1 MDFIDKRVE
10 EYAFEHTAPEPD
22 LLRRLSEETY
32 ARMEW
37 PTMLTGRL
45 EGRLLKLLAQIAG
58 ARRVLEIGTFTG
70 YSALSLAEGLPEDG
84 KVITCEIDP
93 RNADFAR
100 RYFAMSPHGRK
111 VEIRLGPA
119 LETLQALRSAAG
131 AAEPAGMAGA
141 FDLAFIDADK
151 ENYPAYYEAVM
162 ELVRPGGL
170 ILVDNTLWS
179 GKVLDPKD
187 KDTLAIDALN
197 NRIARDARVENVLLT
212 VRDGVQLVRR
222 KA

>member
-1 MDFIDKRVE
+1 MDFIDKDVE
-10 EYAFEHTAPEPD
+10 KYAFEHTAPEPD
-22 LLRRLSEETY
+22 LLRELADETY

-37 PTMLTGRL
+37 PNMLTGRL
-45 EGRLLKLLAQIAG
+45 EGRLLMLLARLAG

-100 RYFAMSPHGRK
+100 RYFARSPHGRK
-111 VEIRLGPA
+111 IEIRLGPA
-119 LETLQALRSAAG
+119 LETLAALKAAASEAG
-131 AAEPAGMAGA
+131 PAGD

-162 ELVRPGGL
+162 DLVRPGGI

-179 GKVLDPKD
+179 GKVLAPRDRES
-187 KDTLAIDALN
+187 LAIDALN
-197 NRIARDARVENVLLT
+197 SRIARDGRVENVLLT
-212 VRDGVQLVRR
+212 VRDGVQLVR
-222 KA
+222 KKL